1 MRITG
6 ALLDRLMHRVHILEA
21 NGPSY
26 WLRESKRGLQRR
38 DAKPPEPDRTD
49 PEEPGVENV
58 SKK

>member
-1 MRITG
+1 
-6 ALLDRLMHRVHILEA
+6 MHRVHILEA